1 MLGVQTLRSDCHK
14 QNQMR
19 FNATRKPEATIA
31 HKMKLN
37 QKTIEQ
43 MKILFRSAH
52 AHAHGHPF
60 SDFLCLCPLDEA
72 KGLKVGTAYPN
83 EKRCKNFVKAIATNQ
98 RNITLFVHDM

>member
-1 MLGVQTLRSDCHK
+1 
-14 QNQMR
+14 MR

-52 AHAHGHPF
+52 AHGHPF
-60 SDFLCLCPLDEA
+60 NDFLWLCSLDEA

-83 EKRCKNFVKAIATNQ
+83 EKRCKNFVEAIATNQ